1 MAKCCMCARHIERED
16 APVLAMGV
24 AGNPRLLCDCCSQL
38 LDTATLGDNFD
49 DIKSAME
56 KISEIMADGNPD
68 GVTYS
73 IVSEMMVTASD
84 RAKAIKDGTYDFSLD
99 EAEREEEGFEEI
111 PEELLETEEDRE
123 RDRRDEEK
131 NKKFDKFYNYT
142 LIGACIALGLFIG
155 WKVLEAF
162 GVDFSQFFNA

>member
-1 MAKCCMCARHIERED
+1 MAKCCMCGRHIERDD

-24 AGNPRLLCDCCSQL
+24 AGNPRLLCDECAAL
-38 LDTATLGDNFD
+38 LDTATLGENIE
-49 DIKSAME
+49 DIKASME
-56 KISEIMADGNPD
+56 RIGNLMADGNPD

-73 IVSEMMVTASD
+73 IVSELMVAASD
-84 RAKAIKDGTYDFSLD
+84 RAKAIKDGNYDFSLD
-99 EAEREEEGFEEI
+99 GAEQTDEGFEEI

-131 NKKFDKFYNYT
+131 NKRFDKFYNYT